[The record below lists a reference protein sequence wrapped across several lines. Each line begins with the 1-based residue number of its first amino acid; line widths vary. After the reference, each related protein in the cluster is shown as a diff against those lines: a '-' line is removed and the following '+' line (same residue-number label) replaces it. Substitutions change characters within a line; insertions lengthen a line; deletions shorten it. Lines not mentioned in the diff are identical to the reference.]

1 MILRQ
6 TDFIVKRQRKR
17 EDDLAALVRP
27 KIGTL
32 PMDTHSMDYAAI
44 EAQPG
49 LAGNV
54 YFLAPVNFENAAFC
68 KIGRAKNDPEAR
80 CAQINKSSTG
90 DVLWGVRH
98 VVTVDDHIRFERLVH
113 QLLAPWRNQGAG
125 QRREIFHL
133 PADDAFTRACVM
145 LTQLPDIKEILVVI
159 PAPVEKARRGKAAG
173 GAAGHVVK
181 KGDEVYLP
189 LFMSWARRLEI
200 KGAGKPFGQW
210 KSPGFGYSD
219 DVKGV
224 QWNIHV
230 DRNTGEIRLGVN
242 LEGSAKGGGNWLIT
256 DFILSELA
264 RPTIESIKAKVDAG
278 RIQLTLA
285 RDAWQGAGRYHI
297 VEHIIGGRRF
307 LLSEIDADLWRRM
320 LIEAKGCLDP
330 SRQFRGRA
338 AQTATLL
345 DTGEKRLLEP
355 PVSGVSPHL
364 NVSTPVEAEPGWDD
378 DRLDAVMDRAIAEL
392 RPIHE
397 WVSQAAK

>member
-1 MILRQ
+1 MN
-6 TDFIVKRQRKR
+6 
-17 EDDLAALVRP
+17 
-27 KIGTL
+27 
-32 PMDTHSMDYAAI
+32 THAMDYAAV
-44 EAQPG
+44 EAQNG

-54 YFLAPVNFENAAFC
+54 YVLAPVNFESAGFC
-68 KIGRAKNDPEAR
+68 KIGRAKNAPEAR

-98 VVTVDDHIRFERLVH
+98 VVTVDDHIRLESLVH
-113 QLLAPWRNQGAG
+113 QQLAAWRNKGSG
-125 QRREIFHL
+125 GRREIFHL
-133 PADDAFTRACVM
+133 SADNAFARIRVM
-145 LTQLPDIKEILVVI
+145 LAQLPDIKEIPVVI

-181 KGDEVYLP
+181 KGDEAYFP
-189 LFMSWARRLEI
+189 MFQSFARRLEI
-200 KGAGKPFGQW
+200 KGGGRPFGQW

-219 DVKGV
+219 GVNGV

-230 DRNTGEIRLGVN
+230 DRETLKIRLGVN

-256 DFILSELA
+256 SFILSELA
-264 RPTIESIKAKVDAG
+264 RPALPALQAKVDAG

-285 RDAWQGAGRYHI
+285 RDAWQGAGRYDI
-297 VEHIIGGRRF
+297 VEHLIGGRRC
-307 LLSEIDADLWRRM
+307 LLSEIDAELWRRM

-338 AQTATLL
+338 AQTVTLL
-345 DTGEKRLLEP
+345 DTGEKRLLAP

-364 NVSTPVEAEPGWDD
+364 NVNTPVEAEPGWDD
-378 DRLDAVMDRAIAEL
+378 DRLDAAMDRAIAEL

-397 WVSQAAK
+397 WVSRVAK